1 MGVMMKKKLFFV
13 FNPHAGKATIRSKL
27 LDVVDVFVKGGFE
40 VQVHPTQERRD
51 AAKQVK
57 EACEWADLV
66 VCCGGD
72 GTMDEAV
79 KGLMQA
85 ERKVPIGYIP
95 AGSTNDFA
103 SSLQISRDM
112 ATAAQQIVDGEVRYV
127 DIGTFND
134 EYFVYVAAFGVFTEV
149 SYATDQQ
156 LKNSMGYLAYVL
168 QGAKEIFDIKSYR
181 MKFTS
186 DVDTYEG
193 EFIYGMVTN
202 SKSVGGMK
210 NLTGK
215 NVELNDGYFEVTL
228 IHTPKNALE
237 LAEVVG
243 CLMSQED
250 NSNLIDTFKTH
261 KLTVESE
268 EEVSWTLDGEFGGS
282 VKQLVIENQKQALP
296 LILSPTKEKEIPLI
310 G

>member
-1 MGVMMKKKLFFV
+1 MKKKLFFV
-13 FNPHAGKATIRSKL
+13 FNPHAGKAMIRSKL
-27 LDVVDVFVKGGFE
+27 LDVVDVFVKGGFD
-40 VQVHPTQERRD
+40 VQVHPTQERKD
-51 AAKQVK
+51 AAIQVQR
-57 EACEWADLV
+57 ACEWADLI

-79 KGLMQA
+79 KGLMSA

-112 ATAAQQIVDGEVRYV
+112 IVAAQQIVDGEVRYV
-127 DIGTFND
+127 DIGTFNE

-156 LKNSMGYLAYVL
+156 LKNTMGYLAYVL
-168 QGAKEIFDIKSYR
+168 QGAKEIFDIKSYT

-186 DVDTYEG
+186 DVETYEG

-228 IHTPKNALE
+228 IHTPKNPLE

-250 NSNLIDTFKTH
+250 TSNLIDTFKTRT
-261 KLTVESE
+261 LTVESDE
-268 EEVSWTLDGEFGGS
+268 AVSWTLDGEFGGS
-282 VKQLVIENQKQALP
+282 VKQLVIENHKQALP
-296 LILSPTKEKEIPLI
+296 LILLPTKEKEIPLL

>member
-1 MGVMMKKKLFFV
+1 M
-13 FNPHAGKATIRSKL
+13 TI
-27 LDVVDVFVKGGFE
+27 
-40 VQVHPTQERRD
+40 
-51 AAKQVK
+51 
-57 EACEWADLV
+57 
-66 VCCGGD
+66 
-72 GTMDEAV
+72 
-79 KGLMQA
+79 
-85 ERKVPIGYIP
+85 
-95 AGSTNDFA
+95 
-103 SSLQISRDM
+103 
-112 ATAAQQIVDGEVRYV
+112 AAQQIVDGEVRHV

-134 EYFVYVAAFGVFTEV
+134 DYFVYVAAFGAFTEV

-168 QGAKEIFDIKSYR
+168 QGAKESFDLKSYKMR
-181 MKFTS
+181 FTS
-186 DVDTYEG
+186 DVDVYEG

-210 NLTGK
+210 NVTGK

-237 LAEVVG
+237 LAEIVG

-250 NSNLIDTFKTH
+250 TSNLIDTFKTQ

-282 VKQLVIENQKQALP
+282 VKDVVIENQKQALP
-296 LILSPTKEKEIPLI
+296 LILAPTKEKDIPLL

>member
-1 MGVMMKKKLFFV
+1 MKKKLFFV
-13 FNPHAGKATIRSKL
+13 FNPHAGKAAIRTKL

-40 VQVHPTQERRD
+40 VQVHPTQEQKD
-51 AAKQVK
+51 AAKQVE
-57 EACEWADLV
+57 EACKWADLI

-79 KGLMQA
+79 KGLMSA
-85 ERKVPIGYIP
+85 ERRLPIGYIP

-112 ATAAQQIVDGEVRYV
+112 AVAAQQIVDGEVRYV

-168 QGAKEIFDIKSYR
+168 QGAKEIFDIKSYK

-250 NSNLIDTFKTH
+250 TSNLIDTFKTRT
-261 KLTVESE
+261 LTVESE
-268 EEVSWTLDGEFGGS
+268 CAVNWTLDGEFGGS
-282 VKQLVIENQKQALP
+282 VTKLVIENQKQALP

>member
-1 MGVMMKKKLFFV
+1 MKKKLFFV
-13 FNPHAGKATIRSKL
+13 FNPHAGKALIRNKL

-40 VQVHPTQERRD
+40 VQMHPTQQRKD
-51 AAKQVK
+51 AAIQVK
-57 EACEWADLV
+57 NACEWADLV

-112 ATAAQQIVDGEVRYV
+112 TVAAQQIVEGEVRHV
-127 DIGTFND
+127 DIGTFNED
-134 EYFVYVAAFGVFTEV
+134 YFVYVAAFGVFTEV

-168 QGAKEIFDIKSYR
+168 QGAKEIFDIKSYK

-193 EFIYGMVTN
+193 EFIYGMITN

-210 NLTGK
+210 NVTGR

-237 LAEVVG
+237 LAEVVA

-250 NSNLIDTFKTH
+250 TSNLIDTFKTQ
-261 KLTVESE
+261 KLIVESE
-268 EEVSWTLDGEFGGS
+268 EEVNWTLDGEFGGS
-282 VKQLVIENQKQALP
+282 LQEVVIENRKQALP

>member
-1 MGVMMKKKLFFV
+1 MKKKLFFV
-13 FNPHAGKATIRSKL
+13 FNPHAGKAMIRSKL
-27 LDVVDVFVKGGFE
+27 LDVVDVFVKGGYE

-51 AAKQVK
+51 AAAQVK
-57 EACEWADLV
+57 AASEWADLI

-79 KGLMQA
+79 KGFMEA
-85 ERKVPIGYIP
+85 ERKVPMGYIP

-103 SSLQISRDM
+103 SSLQISREM
-112 ATAAQQIVDGEVRYV
+112 HVAAQQIVDGSARYL
-127 DIGTFND
+127 DIGSFNED
-134 EYFVYVAAFGVFTEV
+134 YFVYIAAFGLFTET
-149 SYATDQQ
+149 SYQTDQQ
-156 LKNSMGYLAYVL
+156 LKNTMGYLAYVL

-186 DVDTYEG
+186 DVETYEG
-193 EFIYGMVTN
+193 DFIYGMVTN

-215 NVELNDGYFEVTL
+215 NVEMDDGYFEVTL
-228 IHTPKNALE
+228 IHTPKNPLE
-237 LAEVVG
+237 LAEIVA

-250 NSNLIDTFKTH
+250 TTNLIDTFKTR
-261 KLTVESE
+261 KLTVESDE
-268 EEVSWTLDGEFGGS
+268 KIGWTLDGEFGGA
-282 VKQLVIENQKQALP
+282 VDHLIIENHQKVLP
-296 LILSPTKEKEIPLI
+296 LVLNPVKEKEIPLL